1 MLPPPLPV
9 PPSSGAHRVG
19 LGSCC
24 PHFTGKELRPGG
36 GLLQGTLASIPAPC
50 WALGWSGLGSALTG
64 STVYPVSLS
73 FLSCVGESRASH
85 LAGGGE
91 GEAQGKPGTRFQV
104 WQKHSA
110 NLPWSPHRRYYQPYL
125 RPGRESL
132 FSQGPKSSPFPV
144 VLLGAVEFEE
154 GLLPGR
160 FPRAGWV
167 LPGLCSRVQPRRLPA
182 HHSGSG

>member
-1 MLPPPLPV
+1 MLPPFHREGTEAWRGLA
-9 PPSSGAHRVG
+9 SGDPGQHPRALLG
-19 LGSCC
+19 LGVVRTWLCT
-24 PHFTGKELRPGG
+24 HWLHR
-36 GLLQGTLASIPAPC
+36 LPC
-50 WALGWSGLGSALTG
+50 E
-64 STVYPVSLS
+64 PVSSAVWGRAVL
-73 FLSCVGESRASH
+73 LTWQVVVKEKRRESLGRASRC
-85 LAGGGE
+85 
-91 GEAQGKPGTRFQV
+91 GKST
-104 WQKHSA
+104 
-110 NLPWSPHRRYYQPYL
+110 QPTC
-125 RPGRESL
+125 PGRLIVVTKSL